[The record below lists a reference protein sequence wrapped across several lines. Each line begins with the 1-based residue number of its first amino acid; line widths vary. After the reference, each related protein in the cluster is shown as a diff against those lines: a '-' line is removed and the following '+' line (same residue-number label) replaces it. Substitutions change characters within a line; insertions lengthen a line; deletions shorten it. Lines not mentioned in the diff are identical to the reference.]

1 MRGSAAVETKQHQL
15 VSTPSGDFRHAS
27 SSKVCACGALT
38 FGDDAAD
45 AQRVTGPQQH
55 SALPALLSLGLLLLL
70 GLDGVVQR
78 GLLGDVDVE
87 LRLVVRHHAAV

>member
-1 MRGSAAVETKQHQL
+1 MRGSTAVETKQQL
-15 VSTPSGDFRHAS
+15 VSTPSSDFPP
-27 SSKVCACGALT
+27 SSKVCVCGALT
-38 FGDDAAD
+38 FGDDTAD
-45 AQRVTGPQQH
+45 AQRVGGVQQH
-55 SALPALLSLGLLLLL
+55 SALTALLSLGLLLL